1 MQRLT
6 FTVLGPP
13 VPKARARV
21 VHNPNAAFGTRKT
34 NSYTPTKSGDYEKH
48 VGMLALAARTR
59 AAKWPGLDRKTR
71 IGLTVRVYRSREQG
85 DLDNFIKSAKDALN
99 GVLWADDWQVR
110 RLDGCLVEECEKGRE
125 RLEVDVWT
133 LD

>member
-1 MQRLT
+1 
-6 FTVLGPP
+6 
-13 VPKARARV
+13 
-21 VHNPNAAFGTRKT
+21 
-34 NSYTPTKSGDYEKH
+34 
-48 VGMLALAARTR
+48 MLALAARTR

-99 GVLWADDWQVR
+99 AVLWADDWQVR

-125 RLEVDVWT
+125 RLEIDVWT